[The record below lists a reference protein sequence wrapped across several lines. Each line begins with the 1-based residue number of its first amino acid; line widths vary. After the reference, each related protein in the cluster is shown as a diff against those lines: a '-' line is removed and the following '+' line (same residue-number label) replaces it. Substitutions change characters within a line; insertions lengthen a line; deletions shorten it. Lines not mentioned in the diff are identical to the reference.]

1 MKQGLW
7 LDIATATGFPL
18 DERQLDLLVQYRVWL
33 LTEAIPAGGVGPQEG
48 ARVSDRHIGDSL
60 LFSWPFRN
68 APTSVLDLGSGVG
81 LPGIPLA
88 ILWPSTVVI
97 LLDRSG
103 KRVDLARRA
112 ARVLGLD
119 NVEVLKEDLEV
130 TKISSGVVVTRAVSP
145 PERLLPHVSRLV
157 KPGGMAVAGG
167 SWRQPPQVKGWETV
181 EISLKMLDRPV
192 WLLIMR
198 RA

>member
-7 LDIATATGFPL
+7 LDIATATGFSL
-18 DERQLDLLVQYRVWL
+18 DDRQLGLLEQYRGWL
-33 LTEAIPAGGVGPQEG
+33 LTEAIPAGGIGPKEG
-48 ARVSDRHIGDSL
+48 SRVSDRHIGDSL
-60 LFSWPFRN
+60 LFSWPFLG

-88 ILWPSTVVI
+88 ILWPSTAVI
-97 LLDRSG
+97 LLDRSE

-112 ARVLGLD
+112 ARILGLD
-119 NVEVLKEDLEV
+119 NVEMVREDLEV
-130 TKISSGVVVTRAVSP
+130 TDMSSGAVVSRAVLP
-145 PERLLPHVSRLV
+145 PKRLLPHVSRLV
-157 KPGGMAVAGG
+157 QPGGMGVAGG

-181 EISLKMLDRPV
+181 EISLEMLDRPV